1 MKNIL
6 GMLMLINLLHASE
19 VEIFEG
25 REGFK
30 FGLGVVVVGSCWK
43 EEEWDEKGENIVDRE
58 RYCGA
63 LPLLDLELG
72 YNISNKFGLSL
83 DMKTLIIGSL
93 VGIKAKYY
101 MQDAKDT
108 AYVALTGGAL
118 GSGNAHGGFVG
129 SYNNIEYGYAYG
141 KKEFSIGVGVPYG
154 DRDVLVHV
162 GYKYIF

>member
-30 FGLGVVVVGSCWK
+30 FGLGVAALGGCKTKRS
-43 EEEWDEKGENIVDRE
+43 
-58 RYCGA
+58 CGA
-63 LPLLDLELG
+63 LPLLDLEIG
-72 YNISNKFGLSL
+72 YNLSNQFGLSL
-83 DMKTLIIGSL
+83 DVKTLLLAS
-93 VGIKAKYY
+93 VMGIKAKYY
-101 MQDAKDT
+101 MEDARDT
-108 AYVALTGGAL
+108 AFVSITGGAL
-118 GSGNAHGGFVG
+118 NVGNVHSGFIG

-141 KKEFSIGVGVPYG
+141 GNEFSIGVGVFHG
-154 DRDVLVHV
+154 ESSTLFHL